1 VSVDRLT
8 RHFILL
14 RALRWLPVGLVLPFL
29 VITPEARGL
38 SLGVIGAALA
48 VHSAILMVLEMPSGA
63 LADTIGRRR
72 VLLAGAAL
80 TAASLLIFA
89 AAQALLAFMASFAL
103 LAAGRALIS
112 GSLEAWYVDS
122 LRALDPAA
130 PLSHGLSRGT
140 AAEGI
145 ALAAGALAA
154 GGLVAV
160 AGPAEGDVGLLS
172 GYGVAGLAGAVAA
185 LGYLAA
191 VAALVHEPRG
201 ARAVAGASNRPT
213 ADSLAAAEA
222 SLARRMREVF
232 RVARQEISASL
243 AVRLVVI
250 TAVAW
255 GISYT
260 AVELLWQPR
269 VADLVSDPEAVGLLL
284 GLLTAASMLA
294 VAVGAWIST
303 AVNRRLGLWL
313 GYLLALGLGATC
325 IALLGLPGSALPFA
339 LVYLVAYFALGVA
352 EPMHFELLN
361 EAVGSKARATL
372 ISAESLAT
380 QTGSLTVNLGAGV
393 FAAAYGT
400 GAAWAIAGGFLMF
413 TVLAV
418 AAPLRRVAYRR
429 PASTRAIESTERST
443 SASVVD
449 QLETEI
455 RM

>member
-1 VSVDRLT
+1 MSVHRLT
-8 RHFILL
+8 RRFILL

-38 SLGVIGAALA
+38 SLTAIGAALA
-48 VHSAILMVLEMPSGA
+48 VHSGILIALEVPSGA

-72 VLLAGAAL
+72 VLLAGAVL
-80 TAASLLIFA
+80 TAASLLTFA
-89 AAQALLAFMASFAL
+89 AAQALLAFIASFAL

-145 ALAAGALAA
+145 AMAAGALVA
-154 GGLVAV
+154 GGLVAL
-160 AGPAEGDVGLLS
+160 AGPADGNTGLLS
-172 GYGVAGLAGAVAA
+172 GYGVAGMAGALAA
-185 LGYLAA
+185 LAYLAA
-191 VAALVHEPRG
+191 VAALVHEPQHLRPATSATSIG
-201 ARAVAGASNRPT
+201 DVFRAARA
-213 ADSLAAAEA
+213 EA
-222 SLARRMREVF
+222 FGSV
-232 RVARQEISASL
+232 
-243 AVRLVVI
+243 AVRVVVI

-269 VADLVSDPEAVGLLL
+269 VADLVSDPDAVGLLL

-294 VAVGAWIST
+294 VAVGAWSST
-303 AVNRRLGLWL
+303 LVNRRLGLWL
-313 GYLLALGLGATC
+313 GYLLALGLGAVC

-361 EAVGSKARATL
+361 EAVGSTARATL

-380 QTGSLTVNLGAGV
+380 QAGSLTANLGAGA
-393 FAAAYGT
+393 FAAANGSA
-400 GAAWAIAGGFLMF
+400 AAWAIAGAFLLI

-418 AAPLRRVAYRR
+418 AAPLRRVAYRSS
-429 PASTRAIESTERST
+429 ASTRAIDSTERST

-449 QLETEI
+449 QLDTEI

>member
-1 VSVDRLT
+1 
-8 RHFILL
+8 
-14 RALRWLPVGLVLPFL
+14 
-29 VITPEARGL
+29 
-38 SLGVIGAALA
+38 
-48 VHSAILMVLEMPSGA
+48 
-63 LADTIGRRR
+63 
-72 VLLAGAAL
+72 
-80 TAASLLIFA
+80 
-89 AAQALLAFMASFAL
+89 
-103 LAAGRALIS
+103 
-112 GSLEAWYVDS
+112 
-122 LRALDPAA
+122 
-130 PLSHGLSRGT
+130 
-140 AAEGI
+140 
-145 ALAAGALAA
+145 
-154 GGLVAV
+154 
-160 AGPAEGDVGLLS
+160 
-172 GYGVAGLAGAVAA
+172 
-185 LGYLAA
+185 
-191 VAALVHEPRG
+191 
-201 ARAVAGASNRPT
+201 
-213 ADSLAAAEA
+213 
-222 SLARRMREVF
+222 
-232 RVARQEISASL
+232 
-243 AVRLVVI
+243 
-250 TAVAW
+250 
-255 GISYT
+255 
-260 AVELLWQPR
+260 
-269 VADLVSDPEAVGLLL
+269 VGLLL

>member
-1 VSVDRLT
+1 
-8 RHFILL
+8 
-14 RALRWLPVGLVLPFL
+14 
-29 VITPEARGL
+29 
-38 SLGVIGAALA
+38 
-48 VHSAILMVLEMPSGA
+48 
-63 LADTIGRRR
+63 
-72 VLLAGAAL
+72 
-80 TAASLLIFA
+80 
-89 AAQALLAFMASFAL
+89 
-103 LAAGRALIS
+103 
-112 GSLEAWYVDS
+112 
-122 LRALDPAA
+122 
-130 PLSHGLSRGT
+130 
-140 AAEGI
+140 
-145 ALAAGALAA
+145 
-154 GGLVAV
+154 VAV

-191 VAALVHEPRG
+191 IAALVHEPRG

>member
-1 VSVDRLT
+1 MTVRGLT
-8 RHFILL
+8 RRFVFL

-38 SLGVIGAALA
+38 SLSAIGAALA
-48 VHSAILMVLEMPSGA
+48 VHSAVAMALEVPSGA

-72 VLLAGAAL
+72 VILAGAVL

-89 AAQALLAFMASFAL
+89 AAQALLAFMGSFAL

-140 AAEGI
+140 AAEGLAM
-145 ALAAGALAA
+145 ALGALVA
-154 GGLVAV
+154 GVLVAL
-160 AGPAEGDVGLLS
+160 AGPAEGATGLFS
-172 GYGVAGLAGAVAA
+172 GYGVAGLAGALAA
-185 LGYLAA
+185 LGYLGA
-191 VAALVHEPRG
+191 VAGLVHEPRG
-201 ARAVAGASNRPT
+201 VRPAVP
-213 ADSLAAAEA
+213 AEA
-222 SLARRMREVF
+222 STGRRLAAVFQAAREDA
-232 RVARQEISASL
+232 ARSL
-243 AVRLVVI
+243 AVRVVVI

-255 GISYT
+255 GISFT

-294 VAVGAWIST
+294 VALGAWSST
-303 AVNRRLGLWL
+303 LINRRLGLWL
-313 GYLLALGLGATC
+313 GYLLALGVAAVC
-325 IALLGLPGSALPFA
+325 IAVLGLPGSAVPFA
-339 LVYLVAYFALGVA
+339 VVYLVAYLALGVA

-361 EAVGSKARATL
+361 EAVGSTARATL
-372 ISAESLAT
+372 ISAESLAA
-380 QTGSLTVNLGAGV
+380 QAGSLTANLGAGAY
-393 FAAAYGT
+393 AAAHGA
-400 GAAWAIAGGFLMF
+400 GAAWAIAGAFLMV

-418 AAPLRRVAYRR
+418 AAPLRRVSYPGSPNA
-429 PASTRAIESTERST
+429 RAIASTERST

-449 QLETEI
+449 QLDTEI

>member
-1 VSVDRLT
+1 MTVHRLT

-38 SLGVIGAALA
+38 SLTAIGAALA
-48 VHSAILMVLEMPSGA
+48 VHSGILIALEVPSGA

-72 VLLAGAAL
+72 VLLAGAVL
-80 TAASLLIFA
+80 TAASLLTFA
-89 AAQALLAFMASFAL
+89 AAQALPAFIASFAL

-145 ALAAGALAA
+145 AMAAGALVAGGLVAIAGDADGGAGAFSGYGIAGLAGALAA
-154 GGLVAV
+154 
-160 AGPAEGDVGLLS
+160 
-172 GYGVAGLAGAVAA
+172 LA
-185 LGYLAA
+185 YLAA
-191 VAALVHEPRG
+191 VAALVHEPRD
-201 ARAVAGASNRPT
+201 ARRVDAE
-213 ADSLAAAEA
+213 AAERTV
-222 SLARRMREVF
+222 ARRMREVF
-232 RVARQEISASL
+232 RTAREEVAGSA
-243 AVRLVVI
+243 AVRIVVI

-269 VADLVSDPEAVGLLL
+269 VADLVSHPDAVGLLL

-294 VAVGAWIST
+294 VAVGAWSST
-303 AVNRRLGLWL
+303 LVNRRLGLWL
-313 GYLLALGLGATC
+313 GYLLALGLGGVC

-361 EAVGSKARATL
+361 EAVGSRARATL

-380 QTGSLTVNLGAGV
+380 QAGSLTANLGAGA
-393 FAAAYGT
+393 FAAANGSA
-400 GAAWAIAGGFLMF
+400 AAWAIAGAFLLV
-413 TVLAV
+413 TVIGV
-418 AAPLRRVAYRR
+418 AAPLRRVAY
-429 PASTRAIESTERST
+429 PSSASTRAIDSTERST
-443 SASVVD
+443 SSSVVD